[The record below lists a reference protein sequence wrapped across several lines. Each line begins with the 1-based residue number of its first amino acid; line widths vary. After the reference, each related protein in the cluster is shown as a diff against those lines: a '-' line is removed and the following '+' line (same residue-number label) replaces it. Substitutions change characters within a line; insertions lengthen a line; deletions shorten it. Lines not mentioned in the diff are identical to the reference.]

1 MGIFKD
7 MKRMKETVAGAPALI
22 HQAQDLQAAAAQQQA
37 AAAAQRAATAAA
49 VPPAPAAAPVPLSE
63 ADLAPIAGVSLQDY
77 AEVGRQLAA
86 VGNDVTLAPQL
97 AASRGVEAGDWAAA
111 VEGWNQRMLAEP
123 AIARELHRLYLGG

>member
-22 HQAQDLQAAAAQQQA
+22 QQAQDLQAAAVQQQ
-37 AAAAQRAATAAA
+37 AAAQRAATAAA

-63 ADLAPIAGVSLQDY
+63 ADLAPIGGVSLQDY

-86 VGNDVTLAPQL
+86 VGNDLTLAPQL
-97 AASRGVEAGDWAAA
+97 AASRGVDAGDWAAA
-111 VEGWNQRMLAEP
+111 VEGWNQRMLANP
-123 AIARELHRLYLGG
+123 AIARELHRLYVGG

>member
-7 MKRMKETVAGAPALI
+7 MKRMKETVAGAPA
-22 HQAQDLQAAAAQQQA
+22 
-37 AAAAQRAATAAA
+37 QRATTAAA
-49 VPPAPAAAPVPLSE
+49 VPPGPPAAPVPLSE
-63 ADLAPIAGVSLQDY
+63 ADLAPIAGVSLRDY

-86 VGNDVTLAPQL
+86 VGNDMTLAPQL
-97 AASRGVEAGDWAAA
+97 AAARGVEAGDWAAA